1 MGPALYDASVRL
13 FRQALEIDRQ
23 TLGDDHPDTLT
34 TMNNLA
40 ATLRNQ
46 GDLAG
51 ARALQEQVLE
61 ARRRVLGEEHPD
73 TLTSMNNLAETL

>member
-1 MGPALYDASVRL
+1 MS
-13 FRQALEIDRQ
+13 
-23 TLGDDHPDTLT
+23 
-34 TMNNLA
+34 NLA
-40 ATLRNQ
+40 ATLRAQ

-73 TLTSMNNLAETL
+73 TSPA